1 MKSIQAKLTITILV
15 IFLVA
20 MSVLGGLNYWKA
32 RDTITQNITDEM
44 TKQAV
49 NLAQDVGDW
58 LEARKSEM
66 TMLASNPAMAGGN
79 PEAIMPILTT
89 AKNANPAYDDLGFA
103 DAVGTLWTS
112 TGAKLS
118 VADREYF
125 KAAMQGNVYVSDPV
139 VSKATG
145 HLVTNVA
152 IPVKSAGR
160 VVGILI
166 GPVDMAAISGKVIS
180 LKIGQTGYAFVNQ
193 KDGTTIIHPSKE
205 VAMKNNSLTD
215 ANADPGRKALTQ
227 RMVTGEKGL
236 VTLTALG
243 IDRYYAYAPVPGM
256 SWSLAVTVPV
266 AEVSGAVSSLTIIS
280 LVTIVV
286 VLILAGIII
295 AWFARRIARP
305 IKELEA
311 AANRIADG
319 DISRSDLN
327 IRSNDEIGRLGK
339 SFETMTVNLRG
350 LIQKIL
356 GATDQVAA
364 SSEELTASSEQAAQ
378 AANQIAA
385 SITTV
390 AAGAEAQ
397 LTAAGDASSVVE
409 EMSAGIEQIAASAQ
423 EVAAQ
428 SSSAAGKAKQ
438 GDKEVAD
445 AITQMEKIENT
456 VNTSAKVVAKLGERS
471 KEIGLIVDTISG
483 IAGQTNLLAL
493 NAAIEAARA
502 GEAGQGFAVV
512 AEEVRKLAE
521 QSQDAAKKI
530 AELIGEIQGETEK
543 AVVAMDDGTREV
555 KTGTEVV
562 QKAGAAF
569 REIADMV
576 TEVSG
581 QVKEI
586 SASIQQMATGS
597 QQIVGAVQKI
607 DDLGKKSAG
616 EAQGVSAAAEEQLA
630 SMEEIAS
637 SSQSL
642 AKLAQDLQTA
652 VATFRL

>member
-32 RDTITQNITDEM
+32 RDTITQSITGDM
-44 TKQAV
+44 TKQA
-49 NLAQDVGDW
+49 LSSAQDVGDW
-58 LEARKSEM
+58 LSTRKAELKIMS
-66 TMLASNPAMAGGN
+66 MAPVIQAGN
-79 PEAIMPILTT
+79 PEAMVPFL
-89 AKNANPAYDDLGFA
+89 ANVVRENKIYDSIGFIKPDGNFLNSA
-103 DAVGTLWTS
+103 GVKGTL
-112 TGAKLS
+112 
-118 VADREYF
+118 ADREYF
-125 KAAMQGNVYVSDPV
+125 QQAIKGEDAISNPLLNKVSG
-139 VSKATG
+139 KIA
-145 HLVTNVA
+145 VA
-152 IPVKSAGR
+152 VAVPVKNGNS
-160 VVGILI
+160 VVGVLYATINMDGLTQY
-166 GPVDMAAISGKVIS
+166 VIS
-180 LKIGQTGYAFVNQ
+180 IKIGQTGYAFINQ

-280 LVTIVV
+280 LVTIVI
-286 VLILAGIII
+286 VLIIAGIII

-311 AANRIADG
+311 AADRIAAG

-385 SITTV
+385 SINTV

-409 EMSAGIEQIAASAQ
+409 EMSAGIEQIAAGAQ

-428 SSSAAGKAKQ
+428 SASAAGKAKQ